1 MKLNQSRGE
10 TMKKLIKFLIY
21 MVPVS
26 WYLIRDVILRKFS
39 IEELKINYL
48 FGKADCLEKAG
59 LFYQSVRIYENL
71 LKKGKVRVSVL
82 FNLGGLYYR
91 KGMFEKAI
99 TYYEKVIHIN
109 PRHYQGYYWLAMCYF
124 KLKRF
129 YTAINTLEDLIKLLP
144 TFKDAL
150 NLLGECYEKIGEGA
164 KAEHYYLKA
173 ITTDPSRIVMHGG
186 IIQKLK
192 QKEIKEE
199 RIKH

>member
-1 MKLNQSRGE
+1 MMKR
-10 TMKKLIKFLIY
+10 LIKFLIY
-21 MVPVS
+21 MLPVIL
-26 WYLIRDVILRKFS
+26 YLFRDVILRRFS

-48 FGKADCLEKAG
+48 FGKADSLEKAG
-59 LFYQSVRIYENL
+59 LFHQAVKIYEDI

-91 KGMFEKAI
+91 RGMFEKAI
-99 TYYEKVIHIN
+99 PYYEKVIHIN

-124 KLKRF
+124 KLNRF
-129 YTAINTLEDLIKLLP
+129 YAAINTLEDLIKLLP

-173 ITTDPSRIVMHGG
+173 ITADPDHIIMHGG

-192 QKEIKEE
+192 QREIREE